1 MQQVAALLNHLVGA
15 GEQPPSLLVA
25 IGRNRPAD
33 ANSLDTFVPL
43 PASGAWIA
51 KAPAVGE
58 KLEMLRNIS
67 CRLLLNH

>member
-33 ANSLDTFVPL
+33 ANSLDTFVPSA
-43 PASGAWIA
+43 ASGA
-51 KAPAVGE
+51 
-58 KLEMLRNIS
+58 
-67 CRLLLNH
+67 